1 MTNQQKAFEGLFGDR
16 DSFKIK
22 EGDRIAQLIV
32 EKCHEVEWQEVDS
45 LDSSEREDGKFG
57 SSGK

>member
-1 MTNQQKAFEGLFGDR
+1 MNLCVPSRFEKMTNQQKAFEGLFGDR

-32 EKCHEVEWQEVDS
+32 EKVPQS
-45 LDSSEREDGKFG
+45 RMARS
-57 SSGK
+57 